1 MSEKN
6 WTNLEF
12 TPGEWTVRRE
22 TDDTEF
28 GLWDFLIIETP
39 EGKQIAHMIPFG
51 NTVTEESKANAALCK
66 VAPKMYHYLDKLKNL
81 FITFSWRNLRCN
93 QKKDAERWME
103 KAMEIEALLKE
114 ARGES

>member
-6 WTNLEF
+6 WTNPEF

-66 VAPKMYHYLDKLKNL
+66 VAPKMYDKLKTVLLLCEGNL
-81 FITFSWRNLRCN
+81 LRKTRC
-93 QKKDAERWME
+93 DILGS
-103 KAMEIEALLKE
+103 EIEALLKE
-114 ARGES
+114 ARGEA